1 MKKIKCWEVFKCDK
15 EKCPVYKSK
24 TLNCWL
30 VSGTHCHDRIQGKFI
45 EKMEMCLEC
54 KVFNSNMSISAMK
67 KTIEVVNKQFKQF
80 RKVVRKRDKE
90 LENIGME
97 LSLGLSETLEALNRI
112 ASGDPYVRIPEISSI
127 ELISKLKE
135 TINMTA
141 KEIGEIVDQSHEF
154 AIGLAEH
161 FDVLSRVSRGELSAR
176 VSEVSQNELL
186 KSLAKVT
193 NDMIESVSREI
204 DNRMKAEAEI
214 REKEAREALILGSLP
229 MAFYSMQLSENG
241 KGFWISEQIEN
252 ITGFPASK
260 FTEGRAFWDSRIHPD
275 YREDVKKKFEE
286 IYNSNSVSTEY
297 LWLCADDIYRW
308 FRDIAVLVKDE
319 QGNPK
324 EIIGV
329 WRDISERKQAE
340 AELKNSLSLLQAT
353 LESTADGILVVDRTG
368 KIVSFNERFKQ
379 MWRIPESVIA
389 TRDDNE
395 ALSFVLNQLKEPEK
409 FLSKVRELYSKPEEE
424 SYDILEFKDG
434 RVFERY
440 SLPQRMGEDIIGR
453 VWSFRDVTERKIA
466 EESIKKSEEKY
477 RALVENVEEMHFLYS
492 HNTDGIFTYVSP
504 SIKKMLGYTP
514 EEFCTHYTHY
524 LTDNPINDEVIRH
537 TQLSISGEK
546 QPPYQVQIYHKDG
559 SIRWLEVTESPIF
572 DQKGKVVAVQG
583 IASDITE
590 RKKAEEEIKKLNEQ
604 LEQRVI
610 ERTAELEAAVK
621 ELESFSYSVSHD
633 LRAPLR
639 AIVGFSNIL
648 LEDYA
653 NKLDDE
659 GKRILNVISENT
671 KKMGALI
678 DDLLALSR
686 IGRKDIEF
694 TEIDMNRIAEEVYKE
709 VLPPALEKE
718 IEFSID
724 NLPPAYGDPIM
735 IHQVF
740 FNLLSNAFK
749 FTGPKDKAIIKVGGW
764 SEDNE
769 NIYYVK
775 DNGVGFEMEYADKIF
790 GPFQRL
796 HTDKEF
802 TGTGIGLAIVY
813 RIIKRHKG
821 RTWAEG
827 KVNEGATIYF
837 TLPK

>member
-1 MKKIKCWEVFKCDK
+1 MKKIKCWEVFKCKKD
-15 EKCPVYKSK
+15 KCPVYKSRN
-24 TLNCWL
+24 LNCWL
-30 VSGTHCHDRIQGKFI
+30 ISGTHCHDRIQGKFL

-54 KVFNSNMSISAMK
+54 KVFNANMSISAMK
-67 KTIEVVNKQFKQF
+67 KTIEVVDKQFKQF
-80 RKVVRKRDKE
+80 RKIVRKRDNE
-90 LENIGME
+90 LEDTGLE
-97 LSLGLSETLEALNRI
+97 LSLGLSETLEALNKI
-112 ASGDPYVRIPEISSI
+112 ASGDPFVRIPEVSKI

-135 TINMTA
+135 SVNMTA
-141 KEIGEIVDQSHEF
+141 KEIGEIVNHSHEF

-161 FDVLSRVSRGELSAR
+161 FDILSRVSKGELSAR
-176 VSEVSQNELL
+176 VSEISQDDLL

-193 NDMIESVSREI
+193 NKMIESVSREI
-204 DNRMKAEAEI
+204 NERKKAEEEI
-214 REKEAREALILGSLP
+214 REKEARESLILGSLP
-229 MAFYSMQLSENG
+229 MAFYSTQLSNNG

-252 ITGFPASK
+252 ITGFPTSK
-260 FTEGRAFWDSRIHPD
+260 FIEGRAFWESRLHPD
-275 YREDVKKKFEE
+275 YRENVKKMFDE
-286 IYNSNSVSTEY
+286 IYSSGSLSTEY
-297 LWLCADDIYRW
+297 PWQCADNIYRW
-308 FRDIAVLVKDE
+308 FRDIAVLVRDE
-319 QGNPK
+319 QNNPR

-329 WRDISERKQAE
+329 FRDISDRKKAE
-340 AELKNSLSLLQAT
+340 AELNHSLSLIKAT
-353 LESTADGILVVDRTG
+353 LESTTDGILVVDRMG

-379 MWRIPESVIA
+379 MWHIPESVIA

-409 FLSKVRELYSKPEEE
+409 FLTKVQELYSKPEEE

-440 SLPQRMGEDIIGR
+440 SLPQRMGEDIVGR
-453 VWSFRDVTERKIA
+453 VWSFRDVTERKMA
-466 EESIKKSEEKY
+466 EDKILSAAKEWEETFDSMADGVSIHNVNYRIQNVNDSLCKIFGKKRED
-477 RALVENVEEMHFLYS
+477 L
-492 HNTDGIFTYVSP
+492 I
-504 SIKKMLGYTP
+504 
-514 EEFCTHYTHY
+514 
-524 LTDNPINDEVIRH
+524 
-537 TQLSISGEK
+537 GEK
-546 QPPYQVQIYHKDG
+546 CYKIFHNQD
-559 SIRWLEVTESPIF
+559 SPISNCPSEKLLKTKEKEYIEIF
-572 DQKGKVVAVQG
+572 EPSLNIWLSVSCAPILNDKGEILNIVHVVRDV
-583 IASDITE
+583 TE
-590 RKKAEEEIKKLNEQ
+590 RKMAEETIRKLNEE

-653 NKLDDE
+653 NKIDDE
-659 GKRILNVISENT
+659 GKRLLNVISENT

-686 IGRKDIEF
+686 IGRKDIES
-694 TEIDMNRIAEEVYKE
+694 TEINMNSIAEEVYKE
-709 VLPPALEKE
+709 AVHPGLNKE

-740 FNLLSNAFK
+740 FNLLSNAIK
-749 FTGPKDKAIIKVGGW
+749 FTGPKNKAIIKVGGW
-764 SEDNE
+764 SENNE

-775 DNGVGFEMEYADKIF
+775 DNGVGFDMEYADKLF
-790 GPFQRL
+790 RPFQRL

-802 TGTGIGLAIVY
+802 AGSGIGLAIVY

-827 KVNEGATIYF
+827 KANEGATVYF